1 MELFNDKLKRRLIE
15 FTQDN
20 RYYQLILICASILY
34 TIFGLFLRYMLNF
47 NDPMPMQQRIIGASL
62 FLVLYILS
70 VVSKK
75 VYDNLKILTDLV
87 AYLALVHLTY
97 VVYISDYRFE
107 LAVSL
112 IIAVSIVNLVFKGE
126 VHSLYANLILVFII
140 LITLFYS
147 EETAFN
153 KALYFLA
160 YLVTA
165 ALSYFISL
173 QKRINEEK
181 LQENKERLELA
192 VEGANLGVW
201 DWNIKSGEVIYD
213 NKWIQ
218 ALGYEE
224 DDFDDNISQII
235 NLVHP
240 EDKKV
245 FKNDINKL
253 INGDK
258 DFIRNEYRLKT
269 KNGKWKWIKIL
280 GKTSK
285 RNSNNEAVRAV
296 GVHIDIDKQKRQE
309 EKIKYLSFHD
319 ELTGLYNRRYFEAE
333 MERLSNSRKYPVSII
348 IGDLDQLKIINDNF
362 GHIKGD
368 YYIQKASDIF
378 KKIFRKEDI
387 AARVGGDE
395 FAVLL
400 PETSED
406 AAKKICQR
414 IKKEYEMLNKRED
427 FAVPLSISLGFST
440 LKNGNGNL
448 KDCYKKADHNMYKN
462 KQNVMKN
469 KNYY

>member
-1 MELFNDKLKRRLIE
+1 MELFSDEIKKQLIE

-62 FLVLYILS
+62 FFVLYLLS

-75 VYDNLKILTDLV
+75 VYNNLKYLTDLV
-87 AYLALVHLTY
+87 GYLALVHLTY
-97 VVYISDYRFE
+97 VVYISNYRFD

-112 IIAVSIVNLVFKGE
+112 IIAVSIVNLIFKGE
-126 VHSLYANLILVFII
+126 VHSFYANLILAFIV

-147 EETAFN
+147 EKTVFN
-153 KALYFLA
+153 KMIYFLA
-160 YLVTA
+160 YTVTA

-192 VEGANLGVW
+192 VEGGNLGVW
-201 DWNIKSGEVIYD
+201 DWNIKKGEVIYD

-218 ALGYEE
+218 VLGYEE
-224 DDFDDNISQII
+224 ENFDNNISQII
-235 NLVHP
+235 NIVHP

-245 FKNDINKL
+245 LKNDINKL

-285 RNSNNEAVRAV
+285 RNSNNEALRAV

-333 MERLSNSRKYPVSII
+333 MERLSNSRKNPISII
-348 IGDLDQLKIINDNF
+348 IGDLDQLKIVNDNF
-362 GHIKGD
+362 GHIMGD
-368 YYIQKASDIF
+368 YYIEKASDIF

-395 FAVLL
+395 FSVIL
-400 PETSED
+400 PDTNED
-406 AAKKICQR
+406 TAKRICKR
-414 IKKEYEMLNKRED
+414 IKKEYEMLNERED
-427 FAVPLSISLGFST
+427 FAVPISISLGHST
-440 LKNGNGNL
+440 LKKGSENL
-448 KDCYKKADHNMYKN
+448 KECYKKADHDMYNNKKN
-462 KQNVMKN
+462 EMKTR
-469 KNYY
+469 NYY